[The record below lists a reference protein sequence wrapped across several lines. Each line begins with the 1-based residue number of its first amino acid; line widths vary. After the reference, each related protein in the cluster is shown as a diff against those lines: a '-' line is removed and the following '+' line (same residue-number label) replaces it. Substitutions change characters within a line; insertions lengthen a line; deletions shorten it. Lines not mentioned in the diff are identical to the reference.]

1 MSLRN
6 MYPCYRICKMMKRH
20 GVHAPPSKKSLLR
33 RDILGEFNKASLN
46 FPNQLLG
53 SPSFCIR
60 SRRLYISDA
69 VLVSPP
75 S

>member
-1 MSLRN
+1 MRV
-6 MYPCYRICKMMKRH
+6 P
-20 GVHAPPSKKSLLR
+20 PPSKKSLPR
-33 RDILGEFNKASLN
+33 RDIPMEFNTASLN

-69 VLVSPP
+69 ILVSPP